1 MTRKDLIYK
10 CAEAILEAMNEEFC
24 ETSSGEFARA
34 TATVDTPAGCIEIY
48 TDSNNEAEVI
58 VYHNGEERESPR
70 LEAAIKD
77 AIPDGTRAA
86 SSGSMTTP
94 TRTSGQVT
102 ASATRPTTTDGD
114 TPTGNN
120 IQGARL
126 HADEQL

>member
-10 CAEAILEAMNEEFC
+10 CAEAILEAMYEEFC

-77 AIPDGTRAA
+77 AIPGWNESREQWEQDN
-86 SSGSMTTP
+86 P
-94 TRTSGQVT
+94 FEDEWTSHGF
-102 ASATRPTTTDGD
+102 RDE
-114 TPTGNN
+114 
-120 IQGARL
+120 
-126 HADEQL
+126 ADYNRWRYTNW